1 MVYPQGHMFE
11 SCILH
16 KKNKMEGIEKHLKLL
31 LAKREVLYK
40 QGSNDEKLNDEIREF
55 QKKIRESK
63 FEKP

>member
-1 MVYPQGHMFE
+1 
-11 SCILH
+11 
-16 KKNKMEGIEKHLKLL
+16 MEGIEKHLKLL